1 MRSVILFTYL
11 LASTFFC
18 FSQDEKKYVREGNKL
33 YDKEKYAEAEHAYK
47 ESLLK
52 KKDNPKAIFNLG
64 DAYYKQGKYEEAA
77 GQFEILTQRKMP
89 KDSLAQAYHNLGNS
103 YLKSKKYDESI
114 KAYKNAL
121 KNNPADEDT
130 RYNLAYAMKMLQQQQ
145 QQKNKDNKN
154 ENKEQQKQEEKKQD
168 QKKDVKDQ
176 PQPQP
181 QISKEEAK
189 KIMEALN
196 NDEKEIQKKL
206 KKQKAKANKVEIEK
220 DW

>member
-1 MRSVILFTYL
+1 MRAVILFTYL
-11 LASTFFC
+11 FAVFTC
-18 FSQDEKKYVREGNKL
+18 FAQDEKKYIREGNRQYNNGKFS
-33 YDKEKYAEAEHAYK
+33 DAEHSYK

-52 KKDNPKAIFNLG
+52 KKDNTKAIFNLG

-77 GQFEILTQRKMP
+77 GQFEIVTQKKMR
-89 KDSLAQAYHNLGNS
+89 KDSLAQAFHNLGNS
-103 YLKSKKYDESI
+103 YLKAKKYEESI

-121 KNNPADEDT
+121 KNNPNDEDT

-145 QQKNKDNKN
+145 QQQKDKNKNQ
-154 ENKEQQKQEEKKQD
+154 ENKD
-168 QKKDVKDQ
+168 QKDDKKKDIKDQ
-176 PQPQP
+176 PQQQQQ
-181 QISKEEAK
+181 QISPEEAK

-206 KKQKAKANKVEIEK
+206 KKQKGKPGNINIEK